1 MSFSQ
6 WLRSN
11 SEHYLLI
18 GAQDRIA
25 KQHGARAPRKPHGF
39 AEFFW
44 LRIFVPIYR
53 ILPWSLRHRVMK
65 AMPGSHRRT
74 WTPPPEPHGS
84 ALESYS
90 SSSTNQTERKSGNGR
105 DRG

>member
-39 AEFFW
+39 AEIFW

-53 ILPWSLRHRVMK
+53 ILPWSLRHRVMR

-90 SSSTNQTERKSGNGR
+90 STSTNQTERKSGNGR

>member
-1 MSFSQ
+1 MSFSR

-18 GAQDRIA
+18 AAQGRIA
-25 KQHGARAPRKPHGF
+25 KQQGTRAPRKPHGF
-39 AEFFW
+39 ADLFW

-53 ILPWSLRHRVMK
+53 ILPWSLRHRVMR

-90 SSSTNQTERKSGNGR
+90 PSSSNPTERKSGNGR

>member
-1 MSFSQ
+1 MSFSR

-18 GAQDRIA
+18 AAQQRIGR
-25 KQHGARAPRKPHGF
+25 QHGARTPRKPHGL

-44 LRIFVPIYR
+44 LRIFAPIYR
-53 ILPWSLRHRVMK
+53 VLPWSLRRRVMRS
-65 AMPGSHRRT
+65 MPGSHRRQ
-74 WTPPPEPHGS
+74 WSPPPEPHGS
-84 ALESYS
+84 ALQSYLS
-90 SSSTNQTERKSGNGR
+90 SSHIQGERKSDNGT